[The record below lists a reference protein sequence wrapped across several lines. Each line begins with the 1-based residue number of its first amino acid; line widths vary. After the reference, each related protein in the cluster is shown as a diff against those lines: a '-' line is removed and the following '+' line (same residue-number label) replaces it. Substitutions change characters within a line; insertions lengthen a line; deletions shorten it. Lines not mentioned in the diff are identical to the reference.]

1 MMSEMGVGDD
11 ALAFDFRRV
20 QTDLAGVF
28 RLPADIQTS
37 PKPKC
42 FQCLDKALAHSCE

>member
-11 ALAFDFRRV
+11 ALAFDVRRA
-20 QTDLAGVF
+20 QTDLGGVV
-28 RLPADIQTS
+28 RLTVDIQVS